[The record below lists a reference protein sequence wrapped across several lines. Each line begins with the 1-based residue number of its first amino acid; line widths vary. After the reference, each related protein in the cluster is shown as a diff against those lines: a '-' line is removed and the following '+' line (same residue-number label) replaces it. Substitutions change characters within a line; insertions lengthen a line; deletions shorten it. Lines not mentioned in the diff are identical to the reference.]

1 MPRPEKVQAVE
12 TVTKLAEEAKS
23 IFITDF
29 SGITVEEMTELR
41 RNLRAQSIQYLIVKN
56 TLARLAFREAGFD
69 YAVSYLK
76 GPSALAFAMDDP
88 TAPAKVFRDYIKK
101 HKKLEVRA
109 FLMEGQVFPGEKL
122 DSFADLPSR
131 EQLLSMT
138 LGALN
143 APIVGFVGGLQGIL
157 RKVVYVVDAIREK
170 KEQG

>member
-12 TVTKLAEEAKS
+12 TVAKLAEEAKS

-56 TLARLAFREAGFD
+56 TLARLAFRKAGFD
-69 YAVSYLK
+69 YAVNYLK

-101 HKKLEVRA
+101 HKKLDVRA

-143 APIVGFVGGLQGIL
+143 APIVGLVGGLQGIL
-157 RKVVYVVDAIREK
+157 RKVVYAVDAIREK
-170 KEQG
+170 KEQE